1 MVKNKKL
8 LALNILL
15 AILVVATASG
25 LYSRITAANER
36 YAILH
41 PDGPAKEVP
50 DYGGPAAARRVRAG
64 DHLPIVDRL
73 LFSADRNP
81 IIEVA
86 EPVAPPPEPRPPLP
100 RLVGLMELGEGPV
113 ALMSPDLES
122 RAGPVAVGEK
132 IGDFT
137 FLGTEGEKV
146 LLQWKEEKIAALPSE
161 LRGSPGEGGG
171 GRRTPAKA
179 AASGG
184 GPRRGPTRG
193 SLTPSQAVA
202 ERSQTV
208 RKNPTQRKETAGV
221 GGDHNIGTDMGGGRY
236 RVTRG
241 DNSPAGTR
249 SRGFVKRSQQ
259 TPFGAK
265 QWWEK
270 EKK

>member
-15 AILVVATASG
+15 AILVVATAYG

-41 PDGPAKEVP
+41 PDGPAKDVP
-50 DYGGPAAARRVRAG
+50 DYGGPSAARRVRAG

-100 RLVGLMELGEGPV
+100 RLVGVMELGQGPV

-132 IGDFT
+132 VGAFT

-161 LRGSPGEGGG
+161 LRGSPGGGDG
-171 GRRTPAKA
+171 GRQPTTRA
-179 AASGG
+179 AGG
-184 GPRRGPTRG
+184 GPRRGPSRG
-193 SLTPSQAVA
+193 SLTPSQALA
-202 ERSQTV
+202 ERNKTA
-208 RKNPTQRKETAGV
+208 RKNPVKAPAGV
-221 GGDHNIGTDMGGGRY
+221 GGDYSIGAEMGGGRY
-236 RVTRG
+236 RASRG
-241 DNSPAGTR
+241 DSSPAGTR

>member
-8 LALNILL
+8 IALNIVL
-15 AILVVATASG
+15 AILVVAMASG

-36 YAILH
+36 YAILQ
-41 PDGPAKEVP
+41 PEGPPKEVP

-73 LFSADRNP
+73 LFSTDRNP

-86 EPVAPPPEPRPPLP
+86 EPVALPPDPRPPLP

-122 RAGPVAVGEK
+122 RADPVAVGEK

-137 FLGTEGEKV
+137 FLGTEGEKI

-161 LRGSPGEGGG
+161 LRGSPGESAG
-171 GRRTPAKA
+171 GRRPATRA
-179 AASGG
+179 AAAGG
-184 GPRRGPTRG
+184 GPRKELSRG
-193 SLTPSQAVA
+193 SLTPSRALA
-202 ERSQTV
+202 ERSKT
-208 RKNPTQRKETAGV
+208 PRKETGRVV
-221 GGDHNIGTDMGGGRY
+221 GGDYNIGTDMGGGRY

-249 SRGFVKRSQQ
+249 SRGLVKRSQQ

>member
-15 AILVVATASG
+15 AVLVVATASE
-25 LYSRITAANER
+25 LYSRVAAANER
-36 YAILH
+36 YAILN
-41 PDGPAKEVP
+41 PDGPAKDVP
-50 DYGGPAAARRVRAG
+50 DYGGPTAARRVRAG
-64 DHLPIVDRL
+64 DHMPIVDRL

-100 RLVGLMELGEGPV
+100 RLVGLMELGDGPV
-113 ALMSPDLES
+113 ALMSPDIES
-122 RAGPVAVGEK
+122 RAGPVQVGEK

-161 LRGSPGEGGG
+161 LRGSPGESSG
-171 GRRTPAKA
+171 GRRGTAKA
-179 AASGG
+179 AVSGG
-184 GPRRGPTRG
+184 GPRRGPSRS

-202 ERSQTV
+202 ERSKTV
-208 RKNPTQRKETAGV
+208 RKNPRKAPAGV
-221 GGDHNIGTDMGGGRY
+221 GGDYNIGADMGGGRY

-259 TPFGAK
+259 TPFGTK

>member
-8 LALNILL
+8 LALNIGL
-15 AILVVATASG
+15 AILVVVTASG

-41 PDGPAKEVP
+41 PNGPLKDVP
-50 DYGGPAAARRVRAG
+50 DYGGPVAAQRVRAG

-86 EPVAPPPEPRPPLP
+86 EPVAPLPEPRPPLP

-122 RAGPVAVGEK
+122 RAGPVQVGEK
-132 IGDFT
+132 VGDFT

-161 LRGSPGEGGG
+161 LRGSPGEAGG
-171 GRRTPAKA
+171 GRRGA
-179 AASGG
+179 AVASADSSGPSKGPSRGG
-184 GPRRGPTRG
+184 
-193 SLTPSQAVA
+193 LTASQALA
-202 ERSQTV
+202 ERSNTV
-208 RKNPTQRKETAGV
+208 RKNPRKAPAGV
-221 GGDHNIGTDMGGGRY
+221 GGDHNIGADMGGGRF

-241 DNSPAGTR
+241 DDSPTGTR

>member
-8 LALNILL
+8 LALNIVL

-41 PDGPAKEVP
+41 PEGPPKDVP
-50 DYGGPAAARRVRAG
+50 DYGGPAAARRIRAG

-86 EPVAPPPEPRPPLP
+86 EPVAPPPDPRPPLP

-161 LRGSPGEGGG
+161 LRGSPGESGGG
-171 GRRTPAKA
+171 SRPATRA
-179 AASGG
+179 AAARG
-184 GPRRGPTRG
+184 GPRRGPSRG
-193 SLTPSQAVA
+193 SLTPSQVLA
-202 ERSQTV
+202 ERSKTV
-208 RKNPTQRKETAGV
+208 RKTPRKETGGV
-221 GGDHNIGTDMGGGRY
+221 GGDYNIGAEMGGGRY

-259 TPFGAK
+259 TPFGSK